1 MRAVIFDLN
10 GVFVQSP
17 YLSDRFEAEF
27 GIAKE
32 EFIPALKD
40 VLTKARRSQT
50 GDSFKYWQEY
60 LAKWQINLS
69 SEQFF
74 DFWFKAEKEDR
85 AMVDLAKELKAR
97 GLKMFILSN
106 NFAERARHYQQLFS
120 FLETVFD
127 KIYYSWQT
135 GFVKPD
141 KMAYQNVLAE
151 NNLLAEE
158 CFYFD
163 NSQKNVDV
171 AKDLGFKAFL
181 FEGAEVTRKT
191 IEKFL

>member
-40 VLTKARRSQT
+40 VLAKARRSQT

-60 LAKWQINLS
+60 LDKWQINLT

-74 DFWFKAEKEDR
+74 EYGIF
-85 AMVDLAKELKAR
+85 
-97 GLKMFILSN
+97 GLLNAIFRLIFQNFI
-106 NFAERARHYQQLFS
+106 
-120 FLETVFD
+120 
-127 KIYYSWQT
+127 
-135 GFVKPD
+135 
-141 KMAYQNVLAE
+141 
-151 NNLLAEE
+151 
-158 CFYFD
+158 
-163 NSQKNVDV
+163 
-171 AKDLGFKAFL
+171 
-181 FEGAEVTRKT
+181 
-191 IEKFL
+191 